1 VNVVWFKR
9 DLRLTDHA
17 PLAAAIARHEPLLMV
32 YIVEPSLIKNPH
44 YRGRHWH
51 FIAQS
56 LQAMNT
62 ELAGRGVEIQ
72 ILEGEPLAIFN
83 TLHQLMPIDHLFSY
97 EETGLGVTFE
107 RDRHVASFCTA
118 EGIDWQSSRQTPC
131 NADAG
136 IARLESRLA
145 ACNE

>member
-1 VNVVWFKR
+1 MNVVWFKR

-17 PLAAAIARHEPLLMV
+17 PLAAAIARHEPLLLV
-32 YIVEPSLIKNPH
+32 YIIEPSLIKNPH

-72 ILEGEPLAIFN
+72 ILEGEP
-83 TLHQLMPIDHLFSY
+83 S
-97 EETGLGVTFE
+97 
-107 RDRHVASFCTA
+107 R
-118 EGIDWQSSRQTPC
+118 SS
-131 NADAG
+131 AHS
-136 IARLESRLA
+136 IS
-145 ACNE
+145 

>member
-1 VNVVWFKR
+1 MNVVWFKR

-17 PLAAAIARHEPLLMV
+17 PLAAAIARHEPLLLV

-62 ELAGRGVEIQ
+62 ELAGGGAEIQ
-72 ILEGEPLAIFN
+72 ILEGHAYRAADNSMELPLGREPL
-83 TLHQLMPIDHLFSY
+83 P
-97 EETGLGVTFE
+97 
-107 RDRHVASFCTA
+107 
-118 EGIDWQSSRQTPC
+118 DWL
-131 NADAG
+131 N
-136 IARLESRLA
+136 
-145 ACNE
+145 